1 MPLFAHL
8 GRSDVESTFK
18 SKSMFHASEDLY
30 FIKTIVLATV
40 ADGCFL
46 GNGLIFFIGTF
57 WVVLSIVDH
66 FNLVPFLELI
76 LDNEKWKKNVS
87 YTSKTDCFKWK
98 QEGGVTW
105 TQQDVG
111 RGHNVTDATALPSRG
126 LSCVC
131 CCAQHGS
138 TAAAGVL
145 FVIQKRCLRHC
156 WGLCLAAHF
165 AQLGDELHPLGPSLL
180 EGCKLLHQR

>member
-1 MPLFAHL
+1 M
-8 GRSDVESTFK
+8 
-18 SKSMFHASEDLY
+18 
-30 FIKTIVLATV
+30 
-40 ADGCFL
+40 
-46 GNGLIFFIGTF
+46 
-57 WVVLSIVDH
+57 
-66 FNLVPFLELI
+66 I

-111 RGHNVTDATALPSRG
+111 RGHNVTDATALPSG
-126 LSCVC
+126 DSPVC
-131 CCAQHGS
+131 AVVHSTGS
-138 TAAAGVL
+138 TAAAGLL